1 MLVPGHARGHKDS
14 EMPDMWIE
22 QVYDAL
28 AGGLERGGVR
38 IDCGQPGQRLMRRRD
53 VVAAGGEDH
62 QRNADALE
70 VNDTGARRVV
80 RVELHLALLK
90 PVADEQVLN
99 GGEDSFTAAETIT
112 RPPAI
117 E

>member
-1 MLVPGHARGHKDS
+1 
-14 EMPDMWIE
+14 
-22 QVYDAL
+22 
-28 AGGLERGGVR
+28 
-38 IDCGQPGQRLMRRRD
+38 MRRRE

-70 VNDTGARRVV
+70 VNDTGARRAV

-99 GGEDSFTAAETIT
+99 GGEDFFTAEEKIT
-112 RPPAI
+112 RPPAFKFEEALAPGI
-117 E
+117 DIGIQVVEIGRASCRERECQYV